1 MVGSYFVD
9 NQQLPKETDD
19 EDGFMLTTDGNS
31 KLYEQEDA
39 ELSLDQHA
47 APDSRN
53 NKLYEQE
60 DAELS
65 LDQHAATDSSTSVF
79 HE

>member
-47 APDSRN
+47 A
-53 NKLYEQE
+53 
-60 DAELS
+60 
-65 LDQHAATDSSTSVF
+65 TDSSTSVF